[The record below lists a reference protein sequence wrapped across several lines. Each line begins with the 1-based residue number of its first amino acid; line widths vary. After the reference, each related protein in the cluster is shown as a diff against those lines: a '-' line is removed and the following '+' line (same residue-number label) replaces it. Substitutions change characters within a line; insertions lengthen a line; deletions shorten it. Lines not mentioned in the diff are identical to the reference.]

1 MKGIVLAG
9 SWLAQDSIN
18 WIQKF
23 SMSVHIWYFSNT
35 QEKGLYIIEW
45 ENGANII
52 TAGYLGLWSL
62 DWGAGCSRGTLS
74 GRSGTETIHHQ
85 HQDGHNGNVL
95 GHLQGWVCGGLARC
109 LLQVVEVM
117 TGHIQSTW
125 KTTIFSFYC
134 PGITLNSPS
143 ASFVYEWWWS
153 PKPNIELM
161 DFLLLAAP
169 GLWTTRKNL
178 SATACWFL
186 LLLLKYHIALL
197 CP

>member
-1 MKGIVLAG
+1 MCTFDTFPTHRKKDYIYYRMEECCYYHCRISG
-9 SWLAQDSIN
+9 SVVSRLRSRLQQGHSIWPQWHWN
-18 WIQKF
+18 N
-23 SMSVHIWYFSNT
+23 SSS
-35 QEKGLYIIEW
+35 
-45 ENGANII
+45 
-52 TAGYLGLWSL
+52 
-62 DWGAGCSRGTLS
+62 D
-74 GRSGTETIHHQ
+74 Q

-125 KTTIFSFYC
+125 KPTIFSFYC
-134 PGITLNSPS
+134 PGITINSPS

-169 GLWTTRKNL
+169 GLWTMRKNL
-178 SATACWFL
+178 SETACWFL